1 MKKTWIVN
9 VNQELA
15 EEIRGNFK
23 SSALVRERLTAIL
36 NERIASKRN
45 EVTAKTSYESPSWA
59 FYQADALG
67 YERALNEVISLISN
81 DSGEK

>member
-9 VNQELA
+9 VNKELA

-23 SSALVRERLTAIL
+23 SSALIRERLTAIL
-36 NERIASKRN
+36 NERITSKRN
-45 EVTAKTSYESPSWA
+45 EVMAKTSYESPSWA

-81 DSGEK
+81 DVGEK